1 LPAYMVFTRLRMR
14 DAAEMETYSNGA
26 RNSLGG
32 HPAKVLAFYG
42 AFEVAEGA
50 GVDGMVI
57 LEFPTMAEAKA
68 WYNSP
73 AYVEARKH
81 RFLGADYS
89 VVFVE
94 GVAAK

>member
-1 LPAYMVFTRLRMR
+1 MVFTRLHMR

-26 RNSLGG
+26 KNSLGG
-32 HPAKVLAFYG
+32 HAAKVLAFYG
-42 AFEVAEGA
+42 AFEVAEGP

-73 AYVEARKH
+73 GYVEARKH

-89 VVFVE
+89 LVFVE
-94 GVAAK
+94 GVATK